1 MRWLDDTAGS
11 MDMSLSKLWE
21 TVKTEASCSPCGYKE
36 SDVTWRLSNSAIV
49 MLMVAGG
56 TRGQH
61 KSVRCQSN
69 LIPGWGKGMTSKLR
83 FS

>member
-21 TVKTEASCSPCGYKE
+21 TVKTAASCSPCGYKE

-49 MLMVAGG
+49 MLMVAGS

-61 KSVRCQSN
+61 KSVRCQSD